1 VSTQEDFEDTFQGPD
16 RRRREKWHVG
26 KEIPIAFVLTIVA
39 QTAIFVWNASKLDAK
54 VEYVVDQLKQFAA
67 ERYTREDARRDREM
81 TLLLV
86 DQMKTRDV
94 EMERRMLKCEQVIE
108 NGGVRK

>member
-1 VSTQEDFEDTFQGPD
+1 MAEDFEDTYQGPD

-39 QTAIFVWNASKLDAK
+39 QTAIFVWNASKLDTK
-54 VEYVVDQLKQFAA
+54 VEYVVDQMKQFVQ

-81 TLLLV
+81 TLLLL
-86 DQMKTRDV
+86 DQVKARDV
-94 EMERRMLKCEQVIE
+94 DLERRVLKCEQFLD
-108 NGGVRK
+108 GGPRK

>member
-1 VSTQEDFEDTFQGPD
+1 VADSEDFEDTYQGVD

-86 DQMKTRDV
+86 DQMKSRDV
-94 EMERRMLKCEQVIE
+94 DMERRMVKCEQILE
-108 NGGVRK
+108 GGGKR